1 MSNLSVLERILG
13 SLDLWPRDILRYL
26 FLVPPTLHTIREVAL
41 FFHGNDIPLALAAA
55 FFQECPVSSDS
66 LALLHYFDFAF
77 HTPDPYNFEYYDMT
91 FGAVVRYVDRHVS
104 IDARNGQIP
113 IGFGDGIFPPDVM
126 TRIANMRQ

>member
-13 SLDLWPRDILRYL
+13 SLDLWPRDILHYL
-26 FLVPPTLHTIREVAL
+26 FLVPLTLHTIREVAL
-41 FFHGNDIPLALAAA
+41 FFHCNDIPLSLASA

-77 HTPDPYNFEYYDMT
+77 HIPDTYNYEYYDMA
-91 FGAVVRYVDRHVS
+91 FGGVVRYVDRHVS
-104 IDARNGQIP
+104 TDVRNGQIP

-126 TRIANMRQ
+126 TRITNMRQ

>member
-13 SLDLWPRDILRYL
+13 SLDLWPRDIPRYL

-41 FFHGNDIPLALAAA
+41 FFHGNDIPLSLALS

-66 LALLHYFDFAF
+66 HAFLRYFDIVF
-77 HTPDPYNFEYYDMT
+77 HTSDHYRFEYYYMT
-91 FGAVVRYVDRHVS
+91 LGGVVRHVDRHVS

-113 IGFGDGIFPPDVM
+113 IGFGDGIFPLM
-126 TRIANMRQ
+126 